1 MKKIP
6 SKELINRYIDEFH
19 LQQYMDTPL
28 ADIAELVVFDRDEY
42 LIRVTEVSRYFYFLI
57 SGKVMC
63 FSYANSDR
71 YGCVGISSR

>member
-28 ADIAELVVFDRDEY
+28 ADIAELVVFDRE
-42 LIRVTEVSRYFYFLI
+42 
-57 SGKVMC
+57 
-63 FSYANSDR
+63 
-71 YGCVGISSR
+71 

>member
-28 ADIAELVVFDRDEY
+28 ADTPSWLS
-42 LIRVTEVSRYFYFLI
+42 LTEMSI
-57 SGKVMC
+57 
-63 FSYANSDR
+63 
-71 YGCVGISSR
+71 